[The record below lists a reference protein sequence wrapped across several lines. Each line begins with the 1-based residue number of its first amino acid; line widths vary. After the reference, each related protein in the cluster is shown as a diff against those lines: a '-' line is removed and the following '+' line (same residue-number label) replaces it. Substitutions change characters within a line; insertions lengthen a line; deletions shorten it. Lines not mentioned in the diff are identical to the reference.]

1 MKDLVISAIANYLP
15 EKIKIYVESLNDCGF
30 DGDKVMICYN
40 IPKETIEYLTE
51 KGWEC
56 YGAELVGHPH
66 MRRLID
72 MWWFL
77 QNDEREWNHIIT
89 TDVRDIVWQT
99 NPSKWLK
106 LTNKNKVICASECV
120 TYENE
125 PWGHKNIHEGYGP
138 MFWDWVKENTIG
150 NVGVIAGKYK
160 LVKELLMLNWLV
172 SQAGNI
178 VHFTDQSSFNLII
191 HNELIKDK
199 IDINSDFALQVGTN
213 TKDFKIEN
221 DLVMNGDMPFVLV
234 HQYDRNALLNDLIT
248 NKYQ

>member
-15 EKIKIYVESLNDCGF
+15 EKIKIYVESLNYCGY

-40 IPKETIEYLTE
+40 IPKETIDYLTE

-56 YGAELVGHPH
+56 YGAELQGHPH
-66 MRRLID
+66 MKRLID

-77 QNDEREWNHIIT
+77 QNDEREWRNIIT

-99 NPSKWLK
+99 NPSIWLN
-106 LTNKNKVICASECV
+106 NKNKIICASECV

-138 MFWDWVKENTIG
+138 IFWDWIKENTIG

-160 LVKELLMLNWLV
+160 LVKELLMINWLV
-172 SQAGNI
+172 SQAGD
-178 VHFTDQSSFNLII
+178 VRHFTDQSSFNFVI

-199 IDINSDFALQVGTN
+199 IDVNPDFGLQVGT
-213 TKDFKIEN
+213 TTVEFKIEN
-221 DLVMNGDMPFVLV
+221 DLVMNGDVPFVLV
-234 HQYDRNALLNDLIT
+234 HQYDRNPELNTLIT
-248 NKYQ
+248 NKYK